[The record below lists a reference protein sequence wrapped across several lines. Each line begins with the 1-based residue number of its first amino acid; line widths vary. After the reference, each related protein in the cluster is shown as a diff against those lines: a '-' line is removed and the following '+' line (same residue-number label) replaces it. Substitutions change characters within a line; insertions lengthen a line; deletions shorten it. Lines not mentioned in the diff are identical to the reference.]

1 MPLINLFSIRFFAIN
16 RLEKYESSIFLKV
29 NLCLKALPLCK
40 GNFYSTNHLS
50 ACKQNIRLCYPI
62 TFNEQINLI
71 NTSTHE
77 ENGYRYKKKG

>member
-1 MPLINLFSIRFFAIN
+1 MPLRNLFSLRFFAIN
-16 RLEKYESSIFLKV
+16 RFEKYVASNILKV
-29 NLCLKALPLCK
+29 NLCLRSLPICK

-62 TFNEQINLI
+62 TFKEQINLI
-71 NTSTHE
+71 NASTHE